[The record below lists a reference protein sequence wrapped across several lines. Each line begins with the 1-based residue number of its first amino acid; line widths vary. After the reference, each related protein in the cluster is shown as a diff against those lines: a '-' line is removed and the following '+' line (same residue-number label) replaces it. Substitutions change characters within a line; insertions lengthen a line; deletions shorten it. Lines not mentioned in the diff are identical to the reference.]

1 MNVAAIIARVPRIW
15 LFVTTGVV
23 QIALIALMVAD
34 RMQILRSGIE
44 VILQTRP
51 VDPRDFLRGDY
62 VALSYDISSV
72 PAGALEAQPA
82 GKRGASVF
90 VRLTPNAD
98 GFYQAI
104 SVQADPTPVTSP
116 DILIRG
122 RIAGTGGCGAVRT
135 RCTDLRIKYGI
146 ESYFVPQGEG
156 RDIEHAHNQGKVAI
170 IAAVTPAGRAA
181 IKRLLI
187 DGKPVYDEPL
197 F

>member
-1 MNVAAIIARVPRIW
+1 MNVAAIVERVPRIW
-15 LFVTTGVV
+15 LFVTAGLV

-34 RMQILRSGIE
+34 RVQILRSGTE
-44 VILQTRP
+44 VTLQTRP

-62 VALSYDISSV
+62 VALTYDISSV
-72 PAGALEAQPA
+72 PVAGPKDQWTA
-82 GKRGASVF
+82 KKGATVF

-98 GFYQAI
+98 GYYRAV
-104 SVQADPTPVTSP
+104 SLQADLTPPVTSP

-122 RIAGTGGCGAVRT
+122 RVVDTG
-135 RCTDLRIKYGI
+135 RIKYGI

-156 RDIEHAHNQGKVAI
+156 RDIEHARNQGKVAI
-170 IAAVTPAGRAA
+170 VAAVTPAGRAA